1 VLEPAKSKI
10 VIPTG
15 SALKALSL
23 AADVCVPEHIRPQQA
38 GGKIPNAAD
47 KFDEDGNLTD
57 AFTREGIKALVEALV
72 N

>member
-1 VLEPAKSKI
+1 MSYFMQNVPFYRGVSCQVLEPAKSKI

-38 GGKIPNAAD
+38 GGND
-47 KFDEDGNLTD
+47 S
-57 AFTREGIKALVEALV
+57 
-72 N
+72 